1 MFQRT
6 LIALLLGTALFAADH
21 SYLGFDRNE
30 YPGDENLAALHETFS
45 FTGYW
50 LNSPPRTNQNTWQG
64 KREKLKST
72 GFGFLVLFN
81 GRLYRELKSET
92 HAKQLGLSDAQSAAS
107 AATREG
113 FPPRT
118 IIFLDIEEGGRML
131 PEQNAYIFSWM
142 DELAKHKFRIGVYCS
157 GMAATAA
164 NLERIVTANDIHQH
178 AAGRQIAYWV
188 TNDACP
194 PSPGCETRTP
204 PPPATSGIDFAEVW
218 QFAQSP
224 KRKDVASGCPA
235 NYHADGNCYAPRTRV
250 PHSLMIDLNSAGSPD
265 PSYGR

>member
-1 MFQRT
+1 
-6 LIALLLGTALFAADH
+6 
-21 SYLGFDRNE
+21 
-30 YPGDENLAALHETFS
+30 
-45 FTGYW
+45 
-50 LNSPPRTNQNTWQG
+50 
-64 KREKLKST
+64 
-72 GFGFLVLFN
+72 
-81 GRLYRELKSET
+81 
-92 HAKQLGLSDAQSAAS
+92 
-107 AATREG
+107 
-113 FPPRT
+113 
-118 IIFLDIEEGGRML
+118 
-131 PEQNAYIFSWM
+131 M
-142 DELAKHKFRIGVYCS
+142 DELAKHEFRTGVYGS